1 MKSAILCATLI
12 IFSGGLAF
20 GQTYEV
26 LYSFQGEN
34 TDGAY
39 PAGPLTLGS
48 DGNLYGTTSDGGI
61 VQSSVCGAG
70 CGTVFRLSPNG
81 DGSWTEAVLYDFCSS
96 FNGQCLDG
104 QDPQSELTIDAQG
117 NIYGTTFTGGNQ
129 PCIDYEDGCGT
140 VFRLSPNPKS
150 PNGMWTET
158 VLYDFCSNL
167 ANYVCLDG
175 YLPVGR
181 LATDTGGNLY
191 GATLAGGKGHDPSIF
206 GGIVFELS
214 PGPTWSETVL
224 YNFCTKGQGK
234 NCTDGTGPGGGVTFD
249 RLGNLYGVAG
259 GGSQENR
266 QGGIVYKLVPSSN
279 GWIETLYSFPSGGDG
294 DCASPT
300 GEVSLG
306 RSGEVYGTLFYGG
319 NGFGCVFRLR
329 SNGTFEGT
337 VPVASRTGP

>member
-1 MKSAILCATLI
+1 MSA
-12 IFSGGLAF
+12 
-20 GQTYEV
+20 
-26 LYSFQGEN
+26 
-34 TDGAY
+34 
-39 PAGPLTLGS
+39 
-48 DGNLYGTTSDGGI
+48 
-61 VQSSVCGAG
+61 
-70 CGTVFRLSPNG
+70 
-81 DGSWTEAVLYDFCSS
+81 
-96 FNGQCLDG
+96 
-104 QDPQSELTIDAQG
+104 
-117 NIYGTTFTGGNQ
+117 
-129 PCIDYEDGCGT
+129 
-140 VFRLSPNPKS
+140 
-150 PNGMWTET
+150 
-158 VLYDFCSNL
+158 
-167 ANYVCLDG
+167 
-175 YLPVGR
+175 

-337 VPVASRTGP
+337 AAFSETNGAFPPSGVLLVPSENAAYGVTTGIHDTEGNIFQVSGSSQIISLYNFCQQSNCTDGSEPMGSLIRDGSGNLYGTAQFGGTGGCYEISYGPGCGVVFRITP